1 MGLAASQTRFL
12 SLTARKS
19 DLEFQAQ
26 TINTRRMQLAQK
38 SADAAKAY
46 TAGMSNRAIR
56 IAVYDNNTATDG
68 VTTKEWQT
76 LTFENLLKNGLYKI
90 IGANGED
97 LVPNPYKTVSITA
110 TDYENLSDTEKSEY
124 KLNSNGEY
132 SKTIVDPDYK
142 GMDIQTLLVSGQAQ
156 LVTSTFYNFLNSAE
170 MNGKTFAEIMDAW
183 ESTGQYAG
191 IDSIVD
197 WRSDTTSMF
206 KQSNY
211 TEDDAAVSAQY
222 EAATAEIQA
231 QDKVLEVEIKRIET
245 QHKAV
250 ETEMESVKKVID
262 KNIENSYKS
271 FA

>member
-1 MGLAASQTRFL
+1 MGLAASQARYL
-12 SLTARKS
+12 ALTARKS
-19 DLEFQAQ
+19 DLEFQSQ

-38 SADAAKAY
+38 SAEAAKAY
-46 TAGMSNRAIR
+46 TEGMSNRAIR

-76 LTFENLLKNGLYKI
+76 LTFETLLKNGLYKI

-97 LVPNPYKTVSITA
+97 LVPNPYKTVSISA
-110 TDYENLSDTEKSEY
+110 AQYNQLNETEKAAYKQNGTEY
-124 KLNSNGEY
+124 T
-132 SKTIVDPDYK
+132 KTIVDPDYK
-142 GMDIQTLLVSGQAQ
+142 GMDIQSLLVSGQAQ

-170 MNGKTFAEIMDAW
+170 MNGKTFEEIMDAW
-183 ESTGQYAG
+183 ESTGQYTG

-231 QDKVLEVEIKRIET
+231 QDKVLEAEIKRIET
-245 QHKAV
+245 EHKAV